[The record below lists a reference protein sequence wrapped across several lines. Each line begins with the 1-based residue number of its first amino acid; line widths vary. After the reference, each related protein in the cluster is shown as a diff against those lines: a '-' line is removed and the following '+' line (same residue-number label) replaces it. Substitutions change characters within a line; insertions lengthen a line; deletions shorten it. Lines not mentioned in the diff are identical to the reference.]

1 MASDASTPTRRRR
14 WKDVAIAATCTAA
27 MIVNS
32 SNNTS
37 LAIALPS
44 IGSDLQ
50 VRSDVLQWFVSAYPL
65 SSGCLLLVAGH
76 LADHYGRKRVLVVG
90 SGVLAAFTLGC
101 GFATDGVT
109 LAVLRALQGIGG
121 AATIPAAIGIL
132 AHHFPPSSPR
142 ARAAAFSSFSAGG
155 PLGAALGMILGGLVT
170 QLSPYK
176 WRAQF
181 WLSAGLAF
189 ATLLAAILFIPAD
202 HETPAAHP
210 DHPHNDESLP
220 TYPPT
225 QPPTRTSRRTTD
237 WPGVVL
243 STAGLVFLVTVLS
256 QGCGTGIPPPHPQQN
271 KGLWNMTPP
280 GPRAFSRFSYQRHVN
295 IVDAPVFQ
303 LQQAGDSGV
312 LWDLVEETD
321 EYDASPFGLEP
332 PFEELQSLFGTH
344 NDRRGPFPF
353 DADQHDVL
361 PPMLLSPKD
370 GLYDRPDHGP
380 GHHLHHPPGS
390 PQPQHPHGLPK
401 HHMYEAD
408 GSHQGVLGFLSRF
421 VFGENLR
428 PQRGPHPHR
437 PDFRG
442 PPFELGGQKGLFR
455 QFPHP
460 PPRHRHG
467 HVHFPS
473 IRDGVPLPNNNGPP
487 RNLSRGWKQP
497 DIIALLVLSIV
508 CLFAF
513 ALWEHHLEEVHLQ
526 PGGLYYTG
534 LPPAEAFH
542 RTSTSS
548 GPPNLPA
555 HGTNAKD
562 TERPKGIATRLIPR
576 AAAES
581 KFVQVLRE
589 YSPPPLLRPS
599 LFLRAK
605 GRVGAVYAVAFLQ
618 FAAFMIW
625 AYWVQLYYQVYIGYS
640 PVRTV
645 ARLSPMF
652 VTGIICNV
660 VVALVVG
667 RVGTGWLLT
676 AGTLSTAIA
685 ALLFA
690 LIRPSAPYWA
700 FGFPAA
706 ITAVVGVDFLFAAGM
721 MFVSNAVGPQEQS
734 LAGGAFQTMT
744 QLGTS
749 LGVTVSTIVLDTV
762 AASLPR
768 GADPLSAYQAA
779 NWTGVAFGLCACL
792 TAFVAFRGVGV
803 GGKNVLDAPP
813 VTIGPPILHAHAAP
827 VTAADKDEEAAGTIS
842 EAV

>member
-1 MASDASTPTRRRR
+1 MASDTSTPTRRRR

-76 LADHYGRKRVLVVG
+76 LADRYGRKRVLVVG
-90 SGVLAAFTLGC
+90 SGILAAFTLGC
-101 GFATDGVT
+101 GFTTDGVT

-142 ARAAAFSSFSAGG
+142 ARAAAFSSFSAGS

-189 ATLLAAILFIPAD
+189 ATLFAAILFIPAD

-210 DHPHNDESLP
+210 QHPHNDESLP
-220 TYPPT
+220 AYPPT
-225 QPPTRTSRRTTD
+225 HPPPRTSRRSTD
-237 WPGVVL
+237 WPGAVL

-271 KGLWNMTPP
+271 KGMAPP
-280 GPRAFSRFSYQRHVN
+280 GPRTFSRFSYQRH
-295 IVDAPVFQ
+295 PVLH
-303 LQQAGDSGV
+303 LQQAESSGV
-312 LWDLVEETD
+312 LWDLAKEN
-321 EYDASPFGLEP
+321 DAP
-332 PFEELQSLFGTH
+332 PFRVEPSFGELQSLFGAH
-344 NDRRGPFPF
+344 NDQRGPFPF
-353 DADQHDVL
+353 DGDQHDIL
-361 PPMLLSPKD
+361 PPTLLSPED
-370 GLYDRPDHGP
+370 GLHDRPDHGP
-380 GHHLHHPPGS
+380 GHHPHHPPGS
-390 PQPQHPHGLPK
+390 PKHQYPHGPPK
-401 HHMYEAD
+401 HHTHDED
-408 GSHQGVLGFLSRF
+408 GFQQGLLGFLSRF
-421 VFGENLR
+421 VLGGNSH
-428 PQRGPHPHR
+428 PQRGPHLPR

-442 PPFELGGQKGLFR
+442 PPFMPSDQKGLFR

-473 IRDGVPLPNNNGPP
+473 IRDGFPPPNNNGPP
-487 RNLSRGWKQP
+487 RNLRRGWKQP
-497 DIIALLVLSIV
+497 DIIVLLVLSIV

-513 ALWEHHLEEVHLQ
+513 ALWEHHLEEVHSQ

-534 LPPAEAFH
+534 LPPADAFP

-548 GPPNLPA
+548 GAPNLPPNS
-555 HGTNAKD
+555 TNSKD
-562 TERPKGIATRLIPR
+562 TERRKGIAARLIPR

-581 KFVQVLRE
+581 KLARALRD
-589 YSPPPLLRPS
+589 YTPPPLLRPS

-618 FAAFMIW
+618 FAAFMVW

-667 RVGTGWLLT
+667 RIGTGWLLT

-734 LAGGAFQTMT
+734 LAGGVFQTMT
-744 QLGTS
+744 QIGTS

-779 NWTGVAFGLCACL
+779 NWTGVAFGLCACF

-813 VTIGPPILHAHAAP
+813 VTIGPPVPHAP
-827 VTAADKDEEAAGTIS
+827 VPDKDEEVAAGTTS
-842 EAV
+842 DSV